1 MVGRAKSR
9 DAYIGSKNTVLQTGT
24 IEFADHA
31 LLTEDTSALW
41 KAAQR
46 LRDLSER
53 DMQSLGV
60 GSEMIDEIMDA
71 AALAEQQFAA
81 QQARIRYLESLSMTD
96 ELTGLLNR
104 RGFGFELDQ
113 ALARARRR
121 GETGLLVLCDLDHFK
136 AINDTYGHQAGD
148 TVLLAVA
155 ETLGKCTRQSDY
167 VARLGGDEFAVLL
180 TDSKAKAAEALVAK
194 LDRALNDLVVP
205 WNQAAIPVSASLGF
219 APYDGQQEAD
229 QIFFAADRL
238 LYGNK
243 RHRHGVVTPKA
254 V

>member
-1 MVGRAKSR
+1 M
-9 DAYIGSKNTVLQTGT
+9 LQTGT
-24 IEFADHA
+24 VDFSDHA
-31 LLTEDTSALW
+31 LLAGDNSALW

-46 LRDLSER
+46 VRDLSER
-53 DMQSLGV
+53 DMQSLGL
-60 GSEMIDEIMDA
+60 GAEMIDEIMDA

-113 ALARARRR
+113 ALARGRRR
-121 GETGLLVLCDLDHFK
+121 GEAGVLVLCDLDHFK

-155 ETLGKCTRQSDY
+155 EVLKTNTRQSDY
-167 VARLGGDEFAVLL
+167 VARLGGDEFAILL
-180 TDSKAKAAEALVAK
+180 TDCRAKAAEGLLAK
-194 LDRALNDLVVP
+194 LDEALNGLVVP
-205 WNQAAIPVSASLGF
+205 WSQDAIPVSASLGC

-229 QIFFAADRL
+229 QILFGADRQ

-243 RHRHGVVTPKA
+243 RKRHGLVSANPD
-254 V
+254 